1 MTKREAKI
9 FALEAMGNSADI
21 VIDLYQFQLEDIDKI
36 NTAFDEVSTELLNRA
51 KRLKSN
57 NKTKENERIRKNTIS
72 PNRE

>member
-21 VIDLYQFQLEDIDKI
+21 VIDLYQFKLEDIDKI

-57 NKTKENERIRKNTIS
+57 TKTKENERIR
-72 PNRE
+72 

>member
-72 PNRE
+72 PNRD